1 MKTEMNMR
9 KIILAAAAGLVL
21 SGFAVAQ
28 AAEGG
33 FLQGTTPQSK
43 AVQSAPIISSNGAAI
58 GSNGGLQG
66 GVGVAERTDNMLQ
79 KGPLGSNS
87 EGGGSD
93 GTGASQ

>member
-1 MKTEMNMR
+1 MR
-9 KIILAAAAGLVL
+9 KIILAAAAGLLL
-21 SGFAVAQ
+21 SGAAIAQ

-33 FLQGTTPQSK
+33 LVQGE
-43 AVQSAPIISSNGAAI
+43 ADQSAPIISSNGAAI

-87 EGGGSD
+87 EGGGSNGGSN